1 MMHLAQIVSLL
12 CLVVAQAS
20 ATVTIPSVQLSSGV
34 DMPVLNLGC
43 GSGLINKN
51 VTGAV
56 ASWIKAGATG
66 IDGAHVYSWSVGNG
80 KIAEGISEAG
90 VPRERLFITSK
101 TMCSRSAEKDVHSD
115 LQDLNISS
123 VDLLLIHSP
132 RDCGLFG
139 SVCSTWKMYNRLLAA
154 GTTRAIG
161 VSNFQLSD
169 LKGLE
174 ACGSIP
180 VLNQVSFSVGMY
192 ESYSELLTYMAA
204 NNITL
209 EAYSPLQ
216 KGAVLRLPQVIQI
229 AATHNVSAA
238 QVALKW
244 VVQHGAVLT
253 TSVDGSESA
262 EYLVEDL
269 DLWSFELSEQEM
281 RTLDAVKRTN
291 TTTAFN

>member
-1 MMHLAQIVSLL
+1 MMHRAQIASLL
-12 CLVVAQAS
+12 CVIAAQAS
-20 ATVTIPSVQLSSGV
+20 STVSIPTLQISPGV

-66 IDGAHVYSWSVGNG
+66 IDGAHVYAWSVGNG

-90 VPRERLFITSK
+90 VPREQLFITSK
-101 TMCSRSAEKDVHSD
+101 TMCTPSAEKDFESD
-115 LQDLNISS
+115 LKHLNVSS

-132 RDCGLFG
+132 RYCGLFG
-139 SVCSTWKMYNRLLAA
+139 SVCSTWKVYNRLLAA
-154 GTTRAIG
+154 GSTRAIG
-161 VSNFQLSD
+161 VSNFGLSD

-174 ACGSIP
+174 ACGSVP

-192 ESYSELLTYMAA
+192 ESYSELMVYMAA

-209 EAYSPLQ
+209 EAYSPLR
-216 KGAVLRLPQVIQI
+216 KGAVLKLPEVIQI
-229 AATHNVSAA
+229 AAAHNVSTA

-244 VVQHGAVLT
+244 IVQHGAVLA
-253 TSVDGSESA
+253 TSVDGSASA
-262 EYLVEDL
+262 EYLAEDL
-269 DLWSFELSEQEM
+269 DLWSFELSQQEM
-281 RTLDAVKRTN
+281 QTLDAV
-291 TTTAFN
+291 